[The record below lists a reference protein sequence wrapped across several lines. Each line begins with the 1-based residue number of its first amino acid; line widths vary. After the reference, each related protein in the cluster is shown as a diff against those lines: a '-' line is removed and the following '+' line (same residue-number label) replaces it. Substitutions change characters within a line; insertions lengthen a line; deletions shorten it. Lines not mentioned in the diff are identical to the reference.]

1 MDEWLSCAALP
12 GPDGGQSGQGAQWC
26 SGSGTK
32 AAERAGAGLAHRR
45 RVVAV
50 TALPH
55 YAAALIPHDCP
66 RRDP

>member
-1 MDEWLSCAALP
+1 MASGSAALLP
-12 GPDGGQSGQGAQWC
+12 GTGGGQSGQGVRWC

-32 AAERAGAGLAHRR
+32 VAGRAVAGLAHRR

-50 TALPH
+50 SELPH
-55 YAAALIPHDCP
+55 YAAAPIPHNFP